1 MTMFSLPSAQCE
13 LSLTLFYFRIN
24 HLQYTNERDP
34 LRFEL
39 KSSSQSS
46 NKKYVG
52 PETAVRFNKNDYHG
66 TWTTPYSMAAGYVSQ
81 PNSKS
86 LDFLERGTSSLIES
100 DREDQ
105 ALFVE
110 DLFFTILARFSEARE
125 SLYQSIRIS
134 EASGSGGDVQ
144 WSVPEREWLFHCLVS
159 EIDKIPPKVVG
170 LDNISELRSYLS
182 LRPDAFPGA
191 FSSTAEAA
199 SEENSNIE
207 NNKEIEESSKPLPIV
222 DVSVD
227 AVQASSDTDESQIA
241 QRNPNYE
248 GDIEFSDEVV
258 TKSFGQPSI
267 GSIPKIPALGDDFS
281 NFAQADGMP
290 DFGEDFGGYD
300 MPMGFG
306 DIDDALIDSVGPI
319 IDPFG
324 EIGSEEFDGETIPF
338 NTPSTEV
345 IAGNFSVDD
354 SETVGKAE
362 IVNESDKTELVDA
375 TLVVNEAE
383 DVAPVQ
389 EGSLDRLFTEGTE
402 FCDIFNKYYA
412 DEDLMSLGSN
422 EDKANFA
429 VQDLYT
435 ILQFTTVLKRVEA
448 GQVYMRENKENW
460 FNSTSIEKHQT
471 ASESEDA
478 TEAISTQKNIEL
490 LEYCSSQNADVGLRS
505 DLRRLRNLAD
515 KNNQATERILAMMEA
530 EFTDRSADVRGYSWL
545 GNVLKFNEM
554 KAMEWNDI
562 IEGKENFRYSEE
574 GLEVLEDIAHSDW
587 RELCDT
593 NEMFEFDKHVDLNH
607 RSPFAD
613 LVMDRPGSESPDA
626 FAERYQAEWD
636 VESWEHEYDQSNG
649 QGEEILYEGVQQEA
663 YEVDEYPEEISDY
676 QQEAYEVDE
685 YPEEISDQQQEA
697 YEVDENPEE
706 ISEYYEPDLG
716 DYGN

>member
-1 MTMFSLPSAQCE
+1 MTMFSLPSAQFE

-39 KSSSQSS
+39 KSSSKSS

-100 DREDQ
+100 DGEDQ
-105 ALFVE
+105 SLFVE
-110 DLFFTILARFSEARE
+110 DLFFTILARFSGARE

-134 EASGSGGDVQ
+134 EASGSGSDVQ
-144 WSVPEREWLFHCLVS
+144 WSVPEKEWLFHCLVS
-159 EIDKIPPKVVG
+159 EIDKIPPEIVG
-170 LDNISELRSYLS
+170 LENIDELRSYLS
-182 LRPDAFPGA
+182 LRPDVFPGA
-191 FSSTAEAA
+191 FSSTTEAVG
-199 SEENSNIE
+199 EEKSNIE
-207 NNKEIEESSKPLPIV
+207 KSKETEESSKPLPIV

-227 AVQASSDTDESQIA
+227 AVQVSSDTDKPPIA

-258 TKSFGQPSI
+258 TKPFGQPSI
-267 GSIPKIPALGDDFS
+267 SSMPKIPALGEDFS

-319 IDPFG
+319 VDPFDESG
-324 EIGSEEFDGETIPF
+324 FQEHASETIPF
-338 NTPSTEV
+338 STPSTEV
-345 IAGNFSVDD
+345 ITGNFSTDD

-362 IVNESDKTELVDA
+362 IVHESDKTELVDA
-375 TLVVNEAE
+375 TLVVTEDE
-383 DVAPVQ
+383 DVVPVQ
-389 EGSLDRLFTEGTE
+389 EGSLDRLFIKGAE

-435 ILQFTTVLKRVEA
+435 ILQFTTVLKRVEG

-460 FNSTSIEKHQT
+460 FNSTSIEIHKT
-471 ASESEDA
+471 DDT
-478 TEAISTQKNIEL
+478 TEAISTRKNIEL

-505 DLRRLRNLAD
+505 DLRRLRNLSD

-574 GLEVLEDIAHSDW
+574 GLEVLEDVAYSDW

-636 VESWEHEYDQSNG
+636 VESWEHEYDQNNG
-649 QGEEILYEGVQQEA
+649 QGEEILHEGVQH
-663 YEVDEYPEEISDY
+663 
-676 QQEAYEVDE
+676 EAYEVDE

-697 YEVDENPEE
+697 YEVVEYPEENSDQQQEAFEVDEYPEE
-706 ISEYYEPDLG
+706 ISEYHEADLG